1 MRNLRGLRHVLAE
14 GSARRQFPPRV
25 LDAIRNA
32 IVDGEKRHAGQV
44 MFAVEGALPVSD
56 LLRRRTPRQRAHEV
70 FAHLRVWDTHH
81 NAGVLIYVLLADH
94 AIEILA
100 DRGIAAKVDASEWN
114 SVCTQMQQR
123 FAAGEFERGAVEG
136 VNAVNEILAKHFP
149 AAGTPPA
156 NELPDRTIV
165 L

>member
-1 MRNLRGLRHVLAE
+1 MRGLRHVLAE

-44 MFAVEGALPVSD
+44 MFAVEGALPVRD

-100 DRGIAAKVDASEWN
+100 DRGIAARVGEAEWK
-114 SVCTQMQQR
+114 SVCVQMQQR

-136 VNAVNEILAKHFP
+136 VRAAGEILAKHFP
-149 AAGTPPA
+149 ADGSGKT
-156 NELPDRTIV
+156 NELPDRPIV